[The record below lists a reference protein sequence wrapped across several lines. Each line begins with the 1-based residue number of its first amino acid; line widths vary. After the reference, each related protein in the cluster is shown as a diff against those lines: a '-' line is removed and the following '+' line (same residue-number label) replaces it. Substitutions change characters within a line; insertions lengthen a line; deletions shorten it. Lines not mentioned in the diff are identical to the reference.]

1 MRHRKARRKL
11 GRTTEHREAL
21 LRNLATSL
29 LLHERIITTQAK
41 AKELR
46 KIAER
51 MITLAKRED
60 LHARRQ
66 AAEVVQDERVL
77 KKLFDALG
85 SRYRGR
91 NGGYTRITKL
101 EYRMGD
107 GAPLAAIELI
117 GAEVAERARPARKG
131 REGDAGAR
139 AGTEAEAAAAV
150 GAAGERTPAA
160 RSARGE
166 GWSGRR
172 RRRRRREGP
181 RGAPVPPAPAAGAAT
196 E

>member
-21 LRNLATSL
+21 LRNLTTSL

-85 SRYRGR
+85 GRYQGR

-101 EYRMGD
+101 DYRMGD

-131 REGDAGAR
+131 KERGEGAP
-139 AGTEAEAAAAV
+139 AGTEGEAAAAV
-150 GAAGERTPAA
+150 GARGEPAA
-160 RSARGE
+160 AAASARGE
-166 GWSGRR
+166 GRSGRRPRR
-172 RRRRRREGP
+172 RRRGGP
-181 RGAPVPPAPAAGAAT
+181 RPAAALALPAAAAV